1 MSRSGVVAVLVA
13 VAALVSA
20 SCGGSGD
27 SRFTAEPMGGDVRQM
42 LADVASIRGL
52 PPPKDL
58 KVGTVRRSDAPALI
72 ERALTDTDRA
82 TFARTTTLYRL
93 LGHLGPNED
102 YLSDYLAFIGNAF
115 VGLYVPADKT
125 LWIVRD
131 EPFHLPQP
139 SSGER
144 ATLAHELTHAVQDSN
159 FDIAKRAAAVASDLD
174 ASLALTCVIE
184 GDAVT
189 NQNVYTANYGAAPNA
204 LPLGGGALLLL
215 AQAPGAVPAS
225 IEREL
230 RFPYSTGTGWV
241 NVLRQAKGTAPI
253 DAILKGQPLSTA
265 AILHPDLFAQGWQ
278 PEAVSLPDLNKPL
291 GGWKRESGGTF
302 GEFGLYNYLQLKLPA
317 LTALSAAAGWTGDHY
332 DVYTH
337 DKDSLA
343 VFRIRFNDP
352 AEAREFAGAQQAL
365 LEASGARVTTDRGV
379 SFAPL
384 DGGRIVARPSQSGS
398 EVVFAIAT
406 NEAAAKTAVQALAP

>member
-1 MSRSGVVAVLVA
+1 
-13 VAALVSA
+13 
-20 SCGGSGD
+20 
-27 SRFTAEPMGGDVRQM
+27 MGGDVRQM

-58 KVGTVRRSDAPALI
+58 KVGTVRRSDAAALI
-72 ERALTDTDRA
+72 ERTLTADDRA

-102 YLSDYLAFIGNAF
+102 YLADYLAFIGNAF

-131 EPFHLPQP
+131 GPFQL
-139 SSGER
+139 SELTSAER
-144 ATLAHELTHAVQDSN
+144 ATVAHELTHTIQDSS
-159 FDIAKRAAAVASDLD
+159 FDIGRRAVAVTNDLD

-189 NQNVYTANYGAAPNA
+189 NQDLYTAKYGAAPRVI
-204 LPLGGGALLLL
+204 PLAGGTLFLLAGAHGGA
-215 AQAPGAVPAS
+215 PAS

-230 RFPYSTGTGWV
+230 RFPYVTGADWV
-241 NVLRQAKGTAPI
+241 NVLRQSSGTAPI
-253 DAILKGQPLSTA
+253 DAILKGQPVSTA
-265 AILHPDLFAQGWQ
+265 VILHPELFAKGWQ
-278 PEAVSLPDLNKPL
+278 PEAVSLPDLSGPL
-291 GGWKRESGGTF
+291 GGWKHDSGGTL
-302 GEFGLYNYLQLKLPA
+302 GEFGLYNYLQLELPA
-317 LTALSAAAGWTGDHY
+317 LTALIAAAGWTGDHY

-379 SFAPL
+379 SFAAL

>member
-1 MSRSGVVAVLVA
+1 
-13 VAALVSA
+13 
-20 SCGGSGD
+20 
-27 SRFTAEPMGGDVRQM
+27 M

-52 PPPKDL
+52 PPPADL
-58 KVGTVRRSDAPALI
+58 KVGSVARRDAPALI
-72 ERALTDTDRA
+72 ERTLTADDRA

-93 LGHLGPNED
+93 LGHLAPDED

-125 LWIVRD
+125 LWLVRD
-131 EPFHLPQP
+131 EPFQLSQLSP
-139 SSGER
+139 GER
-144 ATLAHELTHAVQDSN
+144 ATLAHELTHAVQDAN
-159 FDIAKRAAAVASDLD
+159 FDIAKRAAALASDLD
-174 ASLALTCVIE
+174 ASLALTSVVE

-189 NQNVYTANYGAAPNA
+189 NQNLYTAKYGAAPNA
-204 LPLGGGALLLL
+204 LPLGGGVLMLL

-230 RFPYSTGTGWV
+230 RFPYSTGAGWV

-253 DAILKGQPLSTA
+253 DAILEGQPLSTA

-278 PEAVSLPDLNKPL
+278 PETVTLPDVGKAL
-291 GGWKRESGGTF
+291 GGWKHQSSGTF

-317 LTALSAAAGWTGDHY
+317 LTALSAAAGWAGDRY

-337 DKDSLA
+337 GKDSLA
-343 VFRIRFNDP
+343 VFRIRFNDA
-352 AEAREFAGAQQAL
+352 AEAREFATAQQAL

-379 SFAPL
+379 SFATL
-384 DGGRIVARPSQSGS
+384 DGGRIVARPPQSGS